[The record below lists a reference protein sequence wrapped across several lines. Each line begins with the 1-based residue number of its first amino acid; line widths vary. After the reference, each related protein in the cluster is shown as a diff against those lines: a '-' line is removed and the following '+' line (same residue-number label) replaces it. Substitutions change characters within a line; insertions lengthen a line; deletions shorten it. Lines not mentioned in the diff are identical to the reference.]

1 MRTSDFDYHLPRDLI
16 AQTPLEPRDS
26 SRLLVL
32 SRSTARIEHSRFTRV
47 IDYLRP
53 GDLMVFNQSRVIPA
67 RLYGRRA
74 DTGGKVELLLLNR
87 EGPGVW
93 RALARPGRR
102 LRPGDKVFLE
112 ADNRSGEDKPSQ
124 PSPSNEGVDS
134 GSPQQLD
141 RREEPSSQGGAG
153 ESFDIEILSSE
164 EDGIKR
170 VRLTRE
176 DAIAHLGRVPLPPYI
191 RRRLDDPER
200 YQTVYAR
207 QPGSVAA
214 PTAGLHF
221 TERLMDQLR
230 AFGVELAFVTLHV
243 GLDTFRPVQDEDPS
257 KHTIHTE
264 YFDLSAKAAAALN
277 QARTDGRR
285 IIAVGTTSVRVLEHV
300 ALSLADGEQ
309 QVAPCS
315 GQADLF
321 ILPGHRFRMVD
332 AMITNF
338 HLPRS
343 TLLMLVSA
351 FAGGD
356 ASPRF
361 ASGSGRDPSASSG
374 REMVLEAYREA
385 IKERYRFYSFG
396 DAMLIT

>member
-1 MRTSDFDYHLPRDLI
+1 MRTSDFDYHLPQELI
-16 AQTPLEPRDS
+16 AQTPLELRDA

-32 SRSTARIEHSRFTRV
+32 YRSTGRIEHTRFTN
-47 IDYLRP
+47 IMDYLRP

-74 DTGGKVELLLLNR
+74 DTGGRVELLLLNR
-87 EGPGVW
+87 ESPGVW

-102 LRPGDKVFLE
+102 LRPGDKVVLD
-112 ADNRSGEDKPSQ
+112 APSVRDGER
-124 PSPSNEGVDS
+124 
-134 GSPQQLD
+134 SPQIL
-141 RREEPSSQGGAG
+141 PFVLGGARG
-153 ESFDIEILSSE
+153 FDVEILSSE

-170 VRLTRE
+170 VRLTNE
-176 DAIAHLGRVPLPPYI
+176 DAIDSLGSVPLPPYI
-191 RRRLDDPER
+191 HRRLDDPER

-221 TERLMDQLR
+221 TEPLMEQLR

-257 KHTIHTE
+257 KHRIHTE
-264 YFDLSAKAAAALN
+264 YFDLSAKSAAALN
-277 QARTDGRR
+277 RARAEGRR

-300 ALSLADGEQ
+300 AQRMADGEQ
-309 QVAPCS
+309 QVVPSS

-332 AMITNF
+332 AMLTNF

-351 FAGGD
+351 FAG
-356 ASPRF
+356 
-361 ASGSGRDPSASSG
+361 RDPSASSG
-374 REMVLEAYREA
+374 RSMVLKAYQEA
-385 IKERYRFYSFG
+385 IQEKYRFYSFG
-396 DAMLIT
+396 DCMLML